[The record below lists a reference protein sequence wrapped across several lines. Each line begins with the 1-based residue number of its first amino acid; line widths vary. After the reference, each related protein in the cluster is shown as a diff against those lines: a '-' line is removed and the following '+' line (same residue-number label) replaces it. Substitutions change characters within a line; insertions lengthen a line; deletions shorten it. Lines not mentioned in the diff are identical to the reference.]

1 MESNDPSG
9 GNATV
14 QLQLRVAMWDL
25 GSVLRAGSWEN
36 SASGSSSK

>member
-1 MESNDPSG
+1 MESNGPSG
-9 GNATV
+9 GNVAV
-14 QLQLRVAMWDL
+14 QLQLRVAMGNL

>member
-9 GNATV
+9 GNVIV
-14 QLQLRVAMWDL
+14 QLQLTVAMWDL
-25 GSVLRAGSWEN
+25 GSILRAESWEN